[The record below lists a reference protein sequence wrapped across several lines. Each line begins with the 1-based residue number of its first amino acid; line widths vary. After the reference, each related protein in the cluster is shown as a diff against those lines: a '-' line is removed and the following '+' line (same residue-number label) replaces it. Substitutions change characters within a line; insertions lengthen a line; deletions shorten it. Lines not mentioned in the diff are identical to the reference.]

1 MIRGAFNERIQ
12 PMVVV
17 EIADSEGQYHPV
29 EALLD
34 TGFTQ
39 YLTLPPD
46 EIARLG
52 LEYAD
57 RLPMILAN
65 GQRIEVSVYEGLVKW
80 FGESKSARVIAVD
93 GLPLLGMSMLENC
106 KVTFSAQ
113 SGGEILIEAI
123 PEA

>member
-1 MIRGAFNERIQ
+1 MIRGATNERLQ
-12 PMVVV
+12 LMVVV
-17 EIADSEGQYHPV
+17 EIADGDGQYHPV

-39 YLTLPPD
+39 HLTLPPD

-52 LEYAD
+52 LEYEEP
-57 RLPMILAN
+57 LPMILAN
-65 GQRIEVSVYEGLVKW
+65 GQRIEAPMYRGLVMW
-80 FGESKSARVIAVD
+80 FGEPRRVNVIAVG

-113 SGGEILIEAI
+113 TGGEILIEAI

>member
-1 MIRGAFNERIQ
+1 MIRGATNERLQ
-12 PMVVV
+12 LMVVI
-17 EIADSEGQYHPV
+17 EISDGDGRYHPV

-39 YLTLPPD
+39 HLTLPPD

-52 LEYAD
+52 LEY
-57 RLPMILAN
+57 RERIPMILAN
-65 GQRIEVSVYEGLVKW
+65 GQRIDVSVYRGLVKW
-80 FGESKSARVIAVD
+80 FGESRRVRVIAVD

-113 SGGEILIEAI
+113 EGGELLIEAI
-123 PEA
+123 REA